1 MAREVEFAEQDK
13 PLKEDVS
20 LLGRLVGEVLSDQ
33 LGREFLAFTE
43 QVRTRAIARR
53 ESGHGNLAPLEELL
67 AGLDLDRA
75 GELVRAFSA
84 YFQVVNIAEH
94 VHRIR
99 RRRDYQRAGA
109 SPQPGSAEEVLG
121 RLAQS
126 GVSAEAVE
134 RTLRSLCLEP
144 VFTAHPTEAV
154 RRSILEKE
162 QGIVR
167 LLVDRLDPG
176 RTPQEDA
183 AEIAQ
188 VQMLISS
195 TWQTAEYSPVRPT
208 VEEEREHVL
217 YYLSDVIYRAIPACY
232 ENLGDA
238 LRKAYPDHSWEQLPV
253 MVRFGTWVGGDM
265 DGNPNVDARS
275 VRSSLRAQRELA
287 LRRYRVDVQTLARLL
302 TQSTTRV
309 AISPQVIERVAEYR
323 ERFADASALIPARHA
338 DMGYRVLLSLIDAR
352 LQATL
357 ADQDSG
363 YAGPDEFL
371 ADLNLIR
378 ISLYRH
384 GGRQAGLF
392 PLQRLI
398 WRAETFGFHLATL
411 DVRQH
416 AGVHR
421 AALAEAAQSAI
432 DSDEQRSALLNQVL
446 SQSEAAAEPD
456 AEGPWK
462 STRAVMQ
469 AIGEGLRRYGRHALG
484 PYIVSMCESAD
495 DVLSVLALA
504 QLSGLRSE
512 SGAVPLDVVP
522 LLETVGDLNLGPQ
535 ILEQLFTN
543 EHYQSHLQSRGNQQL
558 IMLGYSDSS
567 KDGGLVASRWALF
580 RAQRALSDVA
590 ERFGVEIGFFHGRGG
605 TVSRGGGKTERAILA
620 APPGSAG
627 RRFRVTEQG
636 EVIHRKYS
644 VRAIALRN
652 MEQALGALAQAD
664 LAPPP
669 PPSDPEYTAIAELIA
684 KTSEAAWRKLI
695 HETPGFPE
703 YFRAAT
709 PIDVIERMKIGS
721 RPSSRKAGVFAIEA
735 MRAIPWVFAWSQSR
749 HGLPS
754 WYGVGEGLQ
763 AAIDRYGL
771 ERVRALAQDWLFLQV
786 MVADVEMVM
795 AKADIDIAAHYSA
808 LAGDLHSAIFPIIR
822 NEFSRTQRTLSALR
836 GGAEML
842 DYDPRLARIIRLR
855 NPYVDPLSVLQV
867 DLLTRWRQSDRQDE
881 GLFAALVSTVTGIAR
896 GLQNTG

>member
-275 VRSSLRAQRELA
+275 VRSSRN
-287 LRRYRVDVQTLARLL
+287 T
-302 TQSTTRV
+302 
-309 AISPQVIERVAEYR
+309 
-323 ERFADASALIPARHA
+323 
-338 DMGYRVLLSLIDAR
+338 
-352 LQATL
+352 
-357 ADQDSG
+357 
-363 YAGPDEFL
+363 AGP
-371 ADLNLIR
+371 R
-378 ISLYRH
+378 
-384 GGRQAGLF
+384 
-392 PLQRLI
+392 
-398 WRAETFGFHLATL
+398 
-411 DVRQH
+411 
-416 AGVHR
+416 
-421 AALAEAAQSAI
+421 
-432 DSDEQRSALLNQVL
+432 
-446 SQSEAAAEPD
+446 
-456 AEGPWK
+456 
-462 STRAVMQ
+462 
-469 AIGEGLRRYGRHALG
+469 
-484 PYIVSMCESAD
+484 
-495 DVLSVLALA
+495 
-504 QLSGLRSE
+504 
-512 SGAVPLDVVP
+512 
-522 LLETVGDLNLGPQ
+522 
-535 ILEQLFTN
+535 
-543 EHYQSHLQSRGNQQL
+543 
-558 IMLGYSDSS
+558 
-567 KDGGLVASRWALF
+567 
-580 RAQRALSDVA
+580 
-590 ERFGVEIGFFHGRGG
+590 
-605 TVSRGGGKTERAILA
+605 
-620 APPGSAG
+620 
-627 RRFRVTEQG
+627 
-636 EVIHRKYS
+636 
-644 VRAIALRN
+644 
-652 MEQALGALAQAD
+652 
-664 LAPPP
+664 
-669 PPSDPEYTAIAELIA
+669 
-684 KTSEAAWRKLI
+684 
-695 HETPGFPE
+695 
-703 YFRAAT
+703 
-709 PIDVIERMKIGS
+709 
-721 RPSSRKAGVFAIEA
+721 
-735 MRAIPWVFAWSQSR
+735 
-749 HGLPS
+749 
-754 WYGVGEGLQ
+754 
-763 AAIDRYGL
+763 
-771 ERVRALAQDWLFLQV
+771 
-786 MVADVEMVM
+786 
-795 AKADIDIAAHYSA
+795 
-808 LAGDLHSAIFPIIR
+808 
-822 NEFSRTQRTLSALR
+822 
-836 GGAEML
+836 
-842 DYDPRLARIIRLR
+842 
-855 NPYVDPLSVLQV
+855 
-867 DLLTRWRQSDRQDE
+867 
-881 GLFAALVSTVTGIAR
+881 
-896 GLQNTG
+896 

>member
-1 MAREVEFAEQDK
+1 MREVEFAEQDK

-20 LLGRLVGEVLSDQ
+20 LLGSLVGEVLSDQ

-67 AGLDLDRA
+67 SGLDLRRA
-75 GELVRAFSA
+75 GDLVRAFSA

-109 SPQPGSAEEVLG
+109 SPQPGSAADVLG
-121 RLAQS
+121 RLAES
-126 GVSAEAVE
+126 GVSAEQVE
-134 RTLRSLCLEP
+134 RTLSRLCLEP
-144 VFTAHPTEAV
+144 VFTAHPTEAT

-183 AEIAQ
+183 AEISQ
-188 VQMLISS
+188 VLMLIAS

-217 YYLSDVIYRAIPACY
+217 YYLADVIYRAVPACY

-238 LRKAYPDHSWEQLPV
+238 LNKAYPEHSWEQLPV
-253 MVRFGTWVGGDM
+253 MMRFGTWVGGDM
-265 DGNPNVDARS
+265 DGNPNVDASS
-275 VRSSLRAQRELA
+275 VRASLKAQRELV
-287 LRRYRVDVQTLARLL
+287 LRRYRVDVQSLARLL
-302 TQSTTRV
+302 TQSDTRI
-309 AISPQVIERVAEYR
+309 AISPQVIDRVEEYR
-323 ERFADASALIPARHA
+323 QLFAEASAQIPARHA
-338 DMGYRVLLSLIDAR
+338 DMAYRVLLSLVDAR
-352 LQATL
+352 LAATL
-357 ADQDSG
+357 ADADSG
-363 YAGPDEFL
+363 YSSPEQFRD
-371 ADLNLIR
+371 DLNQIR

-384 GGRQAGLF
+384 GGRHAGLF

-398 WRAETFGFHLATL
+398 WRADTFGFHLATL

-421 AALAEAAQSAI
+421 AALAEATATDISGDAQ
-432 DSDEQRSALLNQVL
+432 RKQVL
-446 SQSEAAAEPD
+446 ESVLSGSDKVAD
-456 AEGPWK
+456 VGDGPWQ
-462 STRAVMQ
+462 STRDVMQ
-469 AIGEGLRRYGRHALG
+469 AMGDGLQRFGQHALG

-504 QLSGLRSE
+504 RLSKLLNH
-512 SGAVPLDVVP
+512 SGTVPLDVVP
-522 LLETVGDLNLGPQ
+522 LLETVGDLNVGPE

-543 EHYQSHLQSRGNQQL
+543 EHYQEHLQSRGNQQL
-558 IMLGYSDSS
+558 VMLGYSDSS
-567 KDGGLVASRWALF
+567 KDGGLVASRWALY
-580 RAQRALSDVA
+580 RAQAALSEVA

-605 TVSRGGGKTERAILA
+605 TVSRGGGKTERGILA
-620 APPGSAG
+620 APPGGAG

-669 PPSDPEYTAIAELIA
+669 APTDPDHAQIAQLISQ
-684 KTSEAAWRKLI
+684 TSEAAWRKLMQ
-695 HETPGFPE
+695 ETEGFTD

-721 RPSSRKAGVFAIEA
+721 RPSSRKAGKFAIED

-749 HGLPS
+749 HGLTS
-754 WYGVGEGLQ
+754 WYGVGHGLQ

-771 ERVRALAQDWLFLQV
+771 ERVRALTQEWLFLQV

-795 AKADIDIAAHYSA
+795 TKADIDIAAHYSA
-808 LAGDLHSAIFPIIR
+808 LAGPLHDDIFPIIR
-822 NEFSRTQRTLSALR
+822 QEFERTRRTLSAVR

-867 DLLTRWRQSDRQDE
+867 DLLARWRASDRQDDQ
-881 GLFAALVSTVTGIAR
+881 LFAALVSTVNGIAR